1 MASDDL
7 SQLTAIIPTRG
18 YSKPLHRLQRSL
30 KRTYPRLKVLVAD
43 EGVDSPAS
51 GDGRSIRLPVGAGRA
66 AACNAMLARLRTP
79 YFLLLDEQCEIGKE
93 TRLEQLLEFIMLD
106 NLDVASGDFIGCQ
119 KKFWFFLRQMPQP
132 GHGILE
138 LAGDQ
143 LTVLAGHR
151 SAGEGFYWC
160 DMVHNF
166 FVARTDKVRAIGGWD
181 PELKNDER
189 EEFFV
194 RAHRHGLRV
203 GIVPEVTARY
213 WNEKRTVQSAEPQ
226 PNLKSLAVAKMGLAR
241 MTELDGHVVKAPRR
255 ARAA

>member
-1 MASDDL
+1 VASDDL
-7 SQLTAIIPTRG
+7 AQLTAIIPTRG
-18 YSKPLHRLQRSL
+18 CSKPLNRLKRSL
-30 KRTYPRLKVLVAD
+30 KRAYPKLKLLTAD
-43 EGVDSPAS
+43 DGMGSPAP
-51 GDGRSIRLPVGAGRA
+51 GDGSTVRLPAGVGRA

-79 YFLLLDEQCEIGKE
+79 YFLLLDEQCEIGIE
-93 TRLEQLLEFIMLD
+93 TQIKQLLQLVAADKLD
-106 NLDVASGDFIGCQ
+106 LAAGDLVGCQ
-119 KKFWFFLRQMPQP
+119 KKFWFFVRQHSQP

-143 LTVLAGHR
+143 LTVQPGFR
-151 SAGEGFYWC
+151 SNGEGFFWC

-166 FVARTDKVRAIGGWD
+166 FVARTDKVRSLGGWD

-194 RAHRHGLRV
+194 RAHRQGLRV

-213 WNEKRTVQSAEPQ
+213 WNEKSAAGPAEPS
-226 PNLKSLAVAKMGLAR
+226 PSLKSLAVAKMGLAR
-241 MTELDGHVVKAPRR
+241 MTGLDGQVVKAPRR

>member
-1 MASDDL
+1 VASDDL
-7 SQLTAIIPTRG
+7 SQLTAIIPTRVG
-18 YSKPLHRLQRSL
+18 QRPLKRLRRSL
-30 KRTYPRLKVLVAD
+30 KRAYPKLQVLVAND
-43 EGVDSPAS
+43 GMDSSAQN
-51 GDGRSIRLPVGAGRA
+51 DGSSIRLPEGVGRG

-93 TRLEQLLEFIMLD
+93 TRLDLLLELVAMD
-106 NLDVASGDFIGCQ
+106 NLDVAAGDFIGCQ
-119 KKFWFFLRQMPQP
+119 KKFWFFLTQKPQP
-132 GHGILE
+132 EHGILE
-138 LAGDQ
+138 LAGEH
-143 LTVLAGHR
+143 LTLQAGHR

-160 DMVHNF
+160 DIVPNF
-166 FVARTDKVRAIGGWD
+166 FVARTEKVRALGGWD

-194 RAHRHGLRV
+194 RAHRQGLRV

-213 WNEKRTVQSAEPQ
+213 WNEKQAAQSADPS

-241 MTELDGHVVKAPRR
+241 MTELDGQVVKAPRR

>member
-1 MASDDL
+1 VTSVDL
-7 SQLTAIIPTRG
+7 AQLTAIIPTRG
-18 YSKPLHRLQRSL
+18 NPKPLNRLKRSL
-30 KRTYPRLKVLVAD
+30 KRAYPKLQVLAAD
-43 EGVDSPAS
+43 EGNGSSAQGGGS
-51 GDGRSIRLPVGAGRA
+51 SIRLPAGVGRG

-93 TRLEQLLEFIMLD
+93 TPLEQLLQLVAAD
-106 NLDVASGDFIGCQ
+106 KLDVAAGDFVGCQ
-119 KKFWFFLRQMPQP
+119 KKFWFFVRQQPQP

-138 LAGDQ
+138 LAGNQ
-143 LTVLAGHR
+143 LTLQPSYR
-151 SAGEGFYWC
+151 SAGEGFFWC

-166 FVARTDKVRAIGGWD
+166 FVARTEKVRSMGGWD

-194 RAHRHGLRV
+194 RAHRQGLRV

-213 WNEKRTVQSAEPQ
+213 WNEKPAAQSAEPG
-226 PNLKSLAVAKMGLAR
+226 PSLKSLAVAKMGLAR
-241 MTELDGHVVKAPRR
+241 MTGLDGRVVKAPRR

>member
-1 MASDDL
+1 VASDDL
-7 SQLTAIIPTRG
+7 AQLTAIIPTRG
-18 YSKPLHRLQRSL
+18 NPKPLGRLRRSL
-30 KRTYPRLKVLVAD
+30 KRAYPKLQVLVAD
-43 EGVDSPAS
+43 DGMDSPTQ
-51 GDGRSIRLPVGAGRA
+51 GDGRSIRLPAGVGRG

-93 TRLEQLLEFIMLD
+93 TQLNQLLQLVATDKLD
-106 NLDVASGDFIGCQ
+106 IASGDFVGCQ
-119 KKFWFFLRQMPQP
+119 KRLWFFVHQKPQP

-143 LTVLAGHR
+143 LTLQSGYR
-151 SAGEGFYWC
+151 STGEGFFWC

-166 FVARTDKVRAIGGWD
+166 FVARTEKVRAMGGWD

-194 RAHRHGLRV
+194 RAHRQGLRV

-213 WNEKRTVQSAEPQ
+213 WNEKRATQSVEPG
-226 PNLKSLAVAKMGLAR
+226 PDLKSLAVAKMGLVR
-241 MTELDGHVVKAPRR
+241 MTELDGQIVKAPRR

>member
-1 MASDDL
+1 VASDDL
-7 SQLTAIIPTRG
+7 ALLTAIIPTRG
-18 YSKPLHRLQRSL
+18 YPKPLNRLKRSL
-30 KRTYPRLKVLVAD
+30 KRAYPKLKVLVAED
-43 EGVDSPAS
+43 RMDSPAQAEGS
-51 GDGRSIRLPVGAGRA
+51 SIRLPVGVGRA

-93 TRLEQLLEFIMLD
+93 TRLEQLLELVAMD
-106 NLDVASGDFIGCQ
+106 NLDVAAGDFVGCQ
-119 KKFWFFLRQMPQP
+119 KKLWFFLRQRPQP

-151 SAGEGFYWC
+151 LAGEGFYWC

-166 FVARTDKVRAIGGWD
+166 FVARTDKVRSMGGWD

-194 RAHRHGLRV
+194 RAHRQGLRV
-203 GIVPEVTARY
+203 GIIPEVTARF
-213 WNEKRTVQSAEPQ
+213 WNEKLATQSTEPL

-241 MTELDGHVVKAPRR
+241 MTELDGQVVKAPRR
-255 ARAA
+255 AQAA